1 MELKMSNQSTARYLA
16 AHKFFSGLS
25 DDVLKF
31 LCEHSSAC
39 EIKKGQILFR
49 QGENADKFYVVRNG
63 RISIQMPAIM
73 GPNLEIQTLGEDQ
86 VLGWSWLISPYKWSF
101 QAIAEEDSELLMFD
115 GKTILAR
122 CEQEPKFGYE
132 LLKKFAALMSIRLD
146 AARQKMMDEWNPAGF
161 A

>member
-1 MELKMSNQSTARYLA
+1 MSNQSTTEYLST
-16 AHKFFSGLS
+16 HEFFSGFS
-25 DDVLKF
+25 DDNLKF
-31 LCEHSSAC
+31 LCECSSTR

-73 GPNLEIQTLGEDQ
+73 GPTLEIQTLGKDQ
-86 VLGWSWLISPYKWSF
+86 VLGWSWLISPYKWNF
-101 QAIAEEDSELLMFD
+101 QTKAEEDSELLQFD
-115 GKTILAR
+115 GAAILAR
-122 CEQEPKFGYE
+122 SEQEPQFGYE
-132 LLKKFAALMSIRLD
+132 LLKKFSGLMSERLS

>member
-1 MELKMSNQSTARYLA
+1 M
-16 AHKFFSGLS
+16 
-25 DDVLKF
+25 
-31 LCEHSSAC
+31 
-39 EIKKGQILFR
+39 
-49 QGENADKFYVVRNG
+49 GENADKFYVVRKG

-73 GPNLEIQTLGEDQ
+73 GPALEIQNLGKNQ

-101 QAIAEEDSELLMFD
+101 QALAEEDSALLLFD
-115 GKTILAR
+115 GTAILAR

-146 AARQKMMDEWNPAGF
+146 AARQKMMEEWNPPGF